1 MRFLLHRFV
10 LAPAVMVAA
19 ALATNV
25 AKAETTVKVPFSF
38 IVAGKTFPAG
48 LYSIARDE
56 KDHAYVTLVAKG
68 SGQTYSCLLTPGAPD
83 PTERKVALNFDLV
96 GQTHLLQSI
105 QYGPM
110 ITAKLDKKSL
120 ANERQYLQNSGGR

>member
-25 AKAETTVKVPFSF
+25 AKAETTIKVPFSF

-48 LYSIARDE
+48 IYSIARDE
-56 KDHAYVTLVAKG
+56 KDHGFVTLASKA

-83 PTERKVALNFDLV
+83 PNERKVALNFDLV

-120 ANERQYLQNSGGR
+120 ANERQNLQNSGGR

>member
-25 AKAETTVKVPFSF
+25 AKAETTVKIPFSF

-48 LYSIARDE
+48 LYSISRDE
-56 KDHAYVTLVAKG
+56 KDHAYVTLAAKG
-68 SGQTYSCLLTPGAPD
+68 SGQSYSCLLEPGAPD
-83 PTERKVALNFDLV
+83 PAERKVALNFDLV

-120 ANERQYLQNSGGR
+120 ANERQNLQNSEGR

>member
-25 AKAETTVKVPFSF
+25 AKAETTIKVPFSF

-48 LYSIARDE
+48 LYVISRDE
-56 KDHAYVTLVAKG
+56 KDHGYVTLLAKG
-68 SGQTYSCLLTPGAPD
+68 SGQSYSCLLEPGAPD
-83 PTERKVALNFDLV
+83 PTDRKVALNFDLV

-120 ANERQYLQNSGGR
+120 ANERQNLQNSGGR

>member
-1 MRFLLHRFV
+1 
-10 LAPAVMVAA
+10 MVAA
-19 ALATNV
+19 VLATNV
-25 AKAETTVKVPFSF
+25 AKAETTIKVPFSF

-48 LYSIARDE
+48 LYVISRDE
-56 KDHAYVTLVAKG
+56 KDHGFVTLVAKG
-68 SGQTYSCLLTPGAPD
+68 SGQTYSCLLTPGAPG

-96 GQTHLLQSI
+96 GETHLLQSI

-120 ANERQYLQNSGGR
+120 ANERQNLQNSGGR